1 MVESTEQG
9 RERMAVLT
17 NDRRLAILKLSR
29 QAGPLTRREIAQR
42 VGLSL
47 SVAGRLTGELLAQG
61 LLCEIGRSESDG
73 GRPADLL
80 AIAPNTA
87 YVVGL
92 DIGGRR
98 QRAIVADLRG
108 AIVASL
114 VEPTPLSTERRVIL
128 DNLEQFIDRI
138 IHEAGLPHSA
148 VMGVGLA
155 LRAIVD
161 STAGIVYGWPNTPA
175 WSAAWTDFAIRQ
187 ALAAR
192 LPWPHIAVD
201 DTVRTLGVAE
211 ALYGHGIQQQN
222 FVFVL
227 ADTGIGMAI
236 MVGGVPYL
244 GPSHIAGEIGHIT
257 FGTTSTIC
265 DCGNTG
271 CLETISSTTA
281 ILAQVRRRL
290 NESHIRTVL
299 RRSDSE
305 PRIEE
310 VIEAAESGDKLAY
323 QIMIEAG
330 EYFGSVLAIV
340 LNLLG
345 PKLVVVGGKLASSN
359 VYLDAAWRLMKLR
372 TLDQASREVRVE
384 RSQQGE
390 LGGARGAAS
399 LVLDALFSSGAS
411 NILTRRIQ
419 RVTQ

>member
-1 MVESTEQG
+1 MSL
-9 RERMAVLT
+9 LT
-17 NDRRLAILKLSR
+17 NDRRLAILQVTR
-29 QAGPLTRREIAQR
+29 QIGPLTRREIAQH

-47 SVAGRLTGELLAQG
+47 SVVSRLTAELLAQG

-80 AIAPNTA
+80 AIAPNAA

-114 VEPTPLSTERRVIL
+114 VEPTPLSTEREAIL
-128 DNLEQFIDRI
+128 DNLEQLIDRI
-138 IHEAGLPHSA
+138 IHEAGLTRSA

-175 WSAAWTDFAIRQ
+175 WSAAWTDFAVRD

-211 ALYGHGIQQQN
+211 ALYGHGIRQQN

-236 MVGGVPYL
+236 MLGGAPYL

-257 FGTTSTIC
+257 FGTASTLC

-271 CLETISSTTA
+271 CLETLSSTPA
-281 ILAQVRRRL
+281 ILACVRQRL
-290 NESHIRTVL
+290 SEAQIRSIL
-299 RRSDSE
+299 RQSDRE

-310 VIEAAESGDKLAY
+310 VIDAAETGDKLAY
-323 QIMIEAG
+323 QIMTEAG
-330 EYFGSVLAIV
+330 EYFGSALAIV
-340 LNLLG
+340 LNVLG
-345 PKLVVVGGKLASSN
+345 PKLVVVGGELASSN

-372 TLDQASREVRVE
+372 TLDQASRDARLE

-399 LVLDALFSSGAS
+399 LILDALFSSGAW
-411 NILTRRIQ
+411 NILTRAMQ
-419 RVTQ
+419 PVSL

>member
-1 MVESTEQG
+1 MSL
-9 RERMAVLT
+9 LT
-17 NDRRLAILKLSR
+17 NDRRLAILQLTR
-29 QAGPLTRREIAQR
+29 QAGPLTRREIAQH

-47 SVAGRLTGELLAQG
+47 SGASRLTAELLAQG

-73 GRPADLL
+73 GRPPDLL
-80 AIAPNTA
+80 AIAPNAA

-114 VEPTPLSTERRVIL
+114 VEPTPLSTEREAIL
-128 DNLEQFIDRI
+128 DNLEQLIDRI
-138 IHEAGLPHSA
+138 IREAGLTRSA

-175 WSAAWTDFAIRQ
+175 WSAAWTDFAVRD

-192 LPWPHIAVD
+192 LPWSHIAVD

-211 ALYGHGIQQQN
+211 AMYGHGIQQQD

-236 MVGGVPYL
+236 MLGGVPYL
-244 GPSHIAGEIGHIT
+244 GPSHLAGEIGHIVL
-257 FGTTSTIC
+257 GTTSTLC

-271 CLETISSTTA
+271 CLETLSSTTA
-281 ILAQVRRRL
+281 ILARVRQRL
-290 NESHIRTVL
+290 TESHIRTIL
-299 RRSDSE
+299 HLSDRE
-305 PRIEE
+305 PHIEE
-310 VIEAAESGDKLAY
+310 VIDAAETGDKLAY
-323 QIMIEAG
+323 QLMTEAG
-330 EYFGSVLAIV
+330 EYFGSALAIV

-359 VYLDAAWRLMKLR
+359 VYLDAAWRMMKLR
-372 TLDQASREVRVE
+372 TLDQASRDVRVE
-384 RSQQGE
+384 RSQLGE

-399 LVLDALFSSGAS
+399 LVLDALFSSGGS
-411 NILTRRIQ
+411 NILTHGIQ
-419 RVTQ
+419 PVL